1 MGDDTASEV
10 TLLPKNQSK
19 GLESKRDGSKK
30 AGNFM
35 PRSSM
40 GFNADTLTEQSDG
53 QMQRGGTK
61 GKLSRLKK
69 QLTG

>member
-10 TLLPKNQSK
+10 TLLSKNQSK
-19 GLESKRDGSKK
+19 GLESKPERSKK
-30 AGNFM
+30 AGNFT

-40 GFNADTLTEQSDG
+40 GFNADSLTEQSDG
-53 QMQRGGTK
+53 QMQRGGIN
-61 GKLSRLKK
+61 GKLNRGKK